1 MMMTHSAK
9 AAPVPE
15 IPKLLYLTTTTQVT
29 QPPIDLMKE
38 WLFHTDIVRKVVPL
52 DGLEV
57 LILLCLIFLFLFK
70 FARMIYRRRRR
81 TTARTSLML
90 EVGNDKDSV
99 ILPILDLKHPRNS
112 HRFVINKAD
121 VQLRMIER
129 NLSAEIWWS
138 KGVMFMNSALDFPI
152 VLPEKLRVDFWK
164 TKLLKSI
171 LNGPYF
177 AVIQVLEPVNFVSLW
192 SCTHIHL
199 TSNFSNYIQL
209 CQA

>member
-1 MMMTHSAK
+1 
-9 AAPVPE
+9 
-15 IPKLLYLTTTTQVT
+15 
-29 QPPIDLMKE
+29 MKE
-38 WLFHTDIVRKVVPL
+38 WLFHTDIVSKVVPL

-70 FARMIYRRRRR
+70 FARIIYRRRHR

-99 ILPILDLKHPRNS
+99 ILPILDVKNTRNS
-112 HRFVINKAD
+112 HRSVINKAD

-129 NLSAEIWWS
+129 NLSAEIWCS

-152 VLPEKLRVDFWK
+152 VLPEKLFVDFWK

-171 LNGPYF
+171 LNGPYL
-177 AVIQVLEPVNFVSLW
+177 AVIHVLNGASELCELVVLRQYSSDQQFQQLYPTVSGMM
-192 SCTHIHL
+192 
-199 TSNFSNYIQL
+199 
-209 CQA
+209 